1 MRKNRSDT
9 VWREERESMKR
20 SKLTFWLFLAPCLLC
35 FLGFVLIPTI
45 MGFYYSL
52 TDWNGV
58 AKAPEFIGF
67 ANYVSVFKDGQ
78 YWYSFAY
85 TALFTLCS
93 VLLING
99 VGFLLALLVTKK
111 FKGSTFMRGVFFM
124 PNLVGGLLLGYTWKF
139 IFTKIFPATN
149 IPILG
154 NWLADNKTGFLGLLI
169 LMVWQMSGYMM
180 IIYIAGIQNI
190 PDSVMEAAALD
201 GATGMKRMFKITI
214 PMVAQSFTIGLFLVL
229 SNSFKL
235 FDQNLS
241 LTGGNPNHKNEMLA
255 LNIYNTAFNSNE
267 MGEAQAKAAIFF
279 LSVAIISVIQLTVTK
294 KAEVEA

>member
-1 MRKNRSDT
+1 MKG
-9 VWREERESMKR
+9 EECMKR
-20 SKLTFWLFLAPCLLC
+20 SKLTFWGFLAPCLIC
-35 FLGFVLIPTI
+35 FMGFVLIPTL

-58 AKAPEFIGF
+58 AKEPSLIGF
-67 ANYVSVFKDGQ
+67 ENYVKVFHDLQ
-78 YWYSFAY
+78 YWYSFGY
-85 TALFTLCS
+85 TALFTVCA

-99 VGFLLALLVTKK
+99 FGFGLALLVTQK
-111 FKGSTFMRGVFFM
+111 FKGATFMRGIFFM

-154 NWLADNKTGFLGLLI
+154 NWLADNKTGFIGLLI

-190 PDSVMEAAALD
+190 PDSVMEAASLD
-201 GATGMKRMFKITI
+201 GAVGLKKLFKITI
-214 PMVAQSFTIGLFLVL
+214 PMVAQSFTIGLFLIL

-235 FDQNLS
+235 FDQNMS

-255 LNIYNTAFNSNE
+255 LNIYNSAFNSNQ
-267 MGEAQAKAAIFF
+267 MGEAQAKAMIFFITIAIF
-279 LSVAIISVIQLTVTK
+279 SVIQLTITK
-294 KAEVEA
+294 RAEVEA

>member
-1 MRKNRSDT
+1 
-9 VWREERESMKR
+9 MKR
-20 SKLTFWLFLAPCLLC
+20 SKLTFWGFLAPCLIC
-35 FLGFVLIPTI
+35 FIGVVMIPTL
-45 MGFYYSL
+45 MGLYYSF

-58 AKAPEFIGF
+58 AKAPSFIGF
-67 ANYVSVFKDGQ
+67 ENYLKVFHDSQ
-78 YWYSFAY
+78 YWYSFGY
-85 TALFTLCS
+85 TALFTVCA

-99 VGFLLALLVTKK
+99 FGFGLALLVTQK
-111 FKGSTFMRGVFFM
+111 FKGATFMRGIFFM

-154 NWLADNKTGFLGLLI
+154 NWLADNKTGFIGLLI

-190 PDSVMEAAALD
+190 PDSVMEAASLD
-201 GATGMKRMFKITI
+201 GAVGLKKLFKITI
-214 PMVAQSFTIGLFLVL
+214 PMVALSFTIGLFLIL

-235 FDQNLS
+235 FDQNMS

-255 LNIYNTAFNSNE
+255 LNIYNSAFNSNQ
-267 MGEAQAKAAIFF
+267 MGEAQAKAMIFFVTIAIF
-279 LSVAIISVIQLTVTK
+279 SIIQLTITK
-294 KAEVEA
+294 RAEVEA

>member
-1 MRKNRSDT
+1 MR
-9 VWREERESMKR
+9 R
-20 SKLTFWLFLAPCLLC
+20 SKLNYWLFLAPCLVC
-35 FLGFVLIPTI
+35 FLGFVIVPTI

-52 TDWNGV
+52 TDWNGI
-58 AKAPEFIGF
+58 KKDYKFIGF
-67 ANYVSVFKDGQ
+67 ENYITAFQDEQ
-78 YWYSFAY
+78 FWYSFAY

-93 VLLING
+93 VILING
-99 VGFLLALLVTKK
+99 IGFLLALLVTKK
-111 FKGSTFMRGVFFM
+111 FKGANFMRGVFFM
-124 PNLVGGLLLGYTWKF
+124 PNLVGGLLLGYTWQM
-139 IFTKIFPATN
+139 IFKKIFPATN

-154 NWLADNKTGFLGLLI
+154 DWLSNNTTGFLGLLI

-190 PDSVMEAAALD
+190 PDSVMEAASLD

-214 PMVAQSFTIGLFLVL
+214 PMVAQSFTIGLFLIL

-241 LTGGNPNHKNEMLA
+241 LTGGGPNHKNEMLA
-255 LNIYNTAFNSNE
+255 LNIYNTAYQSAKF
-267 MGEAQAKAAIFF
+267 GPAQAKAVIFF
-279 LSVAIISVIQLTVTK
+279 ICIAIISVIQLSVTK

>member
-1 MRKNRSDT
+1 
-9 VWREERESMKR
+9 MKR
-20 SKLTFWLFLAPCLLC
+20 SKLTFWGFLAPCLIC
-35 FLGFVLIPTI
+35 FIGVVMIPTL
-45 MGFYYSL
+45 MGLYYSF

-58 AKAPEFIGF
+58 AKAPSFIGF
-67 ANYVSVFKDGQ
+67 ENYLKVFHDSQ
-78 YWYSFAY
+78 YWYSFGY
-85 TALFTLCS
+85 TALFTVCA

-99 VGFLLALLVTKK
+99 FGFGLALLVTQK
-111 FKGSTFMRGVFFM
+111 FKGATFMRGIFFM

-154 NWLADNKTGFLGLLI
+154 NWLADNKTGFIGLLI

-190 PDSVMEAAALD
+190 PDSVMEAASLD
-201 GATGMKRMFKITI
+201 GAVGLKKLFKITI
-214 PMVAQSFTIGLFLVL
+214 PMVAQSFTIGLFLIL

-235 FDQNLS
+235 FDQNMS

-255 LNIYNTAFNSNE
+255 LNIYNSAFNSNQ
-267 MGEAQAKAAIFF
+267 MGEAQAKAMIFFITIAIF
-279 LSVAIISVIQLTVTK
+279 SVIQLTITK
-294 KAEVEA
+294 RAEVEA

>member
-1 MRKNRSDT
+1 
-9 VWREERESMKR
+9 MKR
-20 SKLTFWLFLAPCLLC
+20 SKLTFWGFLAPCLIC
-35 FLGFVLIPTI
+35 FIGVVMIPTL
-45 MGFYYSL
+45 MGLYYSF

-58 AKAPEFIGF
+58 AKAPSFIGF
-67 ANYVSVFKDGQ
+67 ENYLKVFHDSQ
-78 YWYSFAY
+78 YWYSFGY
-85 TALFTLCS
+85 TALFTVCA

-99 VGFLLALLVTKK
+99 FGFGLALLVTQK
-111 FKGSTFMRGVFFM
+111 FKGATFMRGIFFM

-154 NWLADNKTGFLGLLI
+154 NWLADNKTGFIGLLI

-190 PDSVMEAAALD
+190 PDSVMEAASLD
-201 GATGMKRMFKITI
+201 GAVGLKRLFKITI
-214 PMVAQSFTIGLFLVL
+214 PMVAQSFTIGLFLIL

-235 FDQNLS
+235 FDQNMS

-255 LNIYNTAFNSNE
+255 LNIYNSAFNSNQ
-267 MGEAQAKAAIFF
+267 MGQAQAKAMIFFITIAIF
-279 LSVAIISVIQLTVTK
+279 SVIQLTITK
-294 KAEVEA
+294 RAEVEA

>member
-1 MRKNRSDT
+1 
-9 VWREERESMKR
+9 MKQ
-20 SKLTFWLFLAPCLLC
+20 SKLTFWGFLAPCLIC
-35 FLGFVLIPTI
+35 FIGVVMIPTL
-45 MGFYYSL
+45 MGLYYSF

-58 AKAPEFIGF
+58 AKAPSFIGF
-67 ANYVSVFKDGQ
+67 ENYLKVFHDSQ
-78 YWYSFAY
+78 YWYSFGY
-85 TALFTLCS
+85 TALFTVCA

-99 VGFLLALLVTKK
+99 FGFGLALLVTQK
-111 FKGSTFMRGVFFM
+111 FKGATFMRGIFFM

-154 NWLADNKTGFLGLLI
+154 NWLADNKTGFIGLLI

-190 PDSVMEAAALD
+190 PDSVMEAASLD
-201 GATGMKRMFKITI
+201 GAVGLKKLFKITI
-214 PMVAQSFTIGLFLVL
+214 PMVAQSFTIGLFLIL

-235 FDQNLS
+235 FDQNMS

-255 LNIYNTAFNSNE
+255 LNIYNSAFNSNQ
-267 MGEAQAKAAIFF
+267 MGEAQAKAMIFFVTIAIF
-279 LSVAIISVIQLTVTK
+279 SIIQLTITK
-294 KAEVEA
+294 RAEVEA

>member
-1 MRKNRSDT
+1 
-9 VWREERESMKR
+9 MKR
-20 SKLTFWLFLAPCLLC
+20 SKLTFWGFLAPCLIC
-35 FLGFVLIPTI
+35 FIGVVMIPTL
-45 MGFYYSL
+45 MGLYYSF

-58 AKAPEFIGF
+58 AKAPSFIGF
-67 ANYVSVFKDGQ
+67 ENYLKVFHDSQ
-78 YWYSFAY
+78 YWYSFGY
-85 TALFTLCS
+85 TALFTVCA

-99 VGFLLALLVTKK
+99 FGFGLALLVTQK
-111 FKGSTFMRGVFFM
+111 FKGATFMRGIFFM

-154 NWLADNKTGFLGLLI
+154 NWLADNKTGFIGLLI

-190 PDSVMEAAALD
+190 PDSVMEAASLD
-201 GATGMKRMFKITI
+201 GAVRLKKLFKITI
-214 PMVAQSFTIGLFLVL
+214 PMVAQSFTIGLFLIL

-235 FDQNLS
+235 FDQNMS

-255 LNIYNTAFNSNE
+255 LNIYNSAFNSNQ
-267 MGEAQAKAAIFF
+267 MGEAQAKAMIFFITIAIF
-279 LSVAIISVIQLTVTK
+279 SVIQLTITK
-294 KAEVEA
+294 RAEVEA

>member
-1 MRKNRSDT
+1 
-9 VWREERESMKR
+9 MKR
-20 SKLTFWLFLAPCLLC
+20 SKLTFWGFLAPCLIC
-35 FLGFVLIPTI
+35 FIGVVMIPTL
-45 MGFYYSL
+45 MGLYYSF

-58 AKAPEFIGF
+58 AKAPSFIGF
-67 ANYVSVFKDGQ
+67 ENYVKVFQDSQ
-78 YWYSFAY
+78 YWYSFGY
-85 TALFTLCS
+85 TALFTVCA

-99 VGFLLALLVTKK
+99 FGFGLALLVTQK
-111 FKGSTFMRGVFFM
+111 FKGATFMRGIFFM

-154 NWLADNKTGFLGLLI
+154 NWLADNKTGFIGLLI

-190 PDSVMEAAALD
+190 PDSVMEAASLD
-201 GATGMKRMFKITI
+201 GAVGLKKLFKITI
-214 PMVAQSFTIGLFLVL
+214 PMVAQSFTIGLFLIL

-235 FDQNLS
+235 FDQNMS

-255 LNIYNTAFNSNE
+255 LNIYNSAFNSNQ
-267 MGEAQAKAAIFF
+267 MGQAQAKAMIFFVTIAIF
-279 LSVAIISVIQLTVTK
+279 SIIQLTITK
-294 KAEVEA
+294 RAEVEA

>member
-1 MRKNRSDT
+1 
-9 VWREERESMKR
+9 MKR
-20 SKLTFWLFLAPCLLC
+20 SKLTFWLFLFPCLLC

-58 AKAPEFIGF
+58 AKSPTFIGIQNYF
-67 ANYVSVFKDGQ
+67 AVCKDSQ

-85 TALFTLCS
+85 TALFTICC
-93 VLLING
+93 VVLING
-99 VGFLLALLVTKK
+99 FGFLLALLVTKQ
-111 FKGSTFMRGVFFM
+111 FKGATFMRGVFFM

-149 IPILG
+149 IPGLG
-154 NWLADNKTGFLGLLI
+154 NWLSDSKTGFLGLLI

-201 GATGMKRMFKITI
+201 GATGLKRMFKITI
-214 PMVAQSFTIGLFLVL
+214 PMVAQSFTIGLFLIL

-241 LTGGNPNHKNEMLA
+241 LTGGGPNHANEMLA
-255 LNIYNTAFNSNE
+255 LNIYNSAFCSNQ
-267 MGEAQAKAAIFF
+267 MGEAQAKAVIFF
-279 LSVAIISVIQLTVTK
+279 VSIAIISIIQLTITK
-294 KAEVEA
+294 RAEVEA

>member
-1 MRKNRSDT
+1 MR
-9 VWREERESMKR
+9 R
-20 SKLTFWLFLAPCLLC
+20 SKLNYWLFLAPCLVC
-35 FLGFVLIPTI
+35 FLGFVIVPTI

-52 TDWNGV
+52 TDWNGI
-58 AKAPEFIGF
+58 KKDYKFIGF
-67 ANYVSVFKDGQ
+67 ENYMTAFQDEQ
-78 YWYSFAY
+78 FWYSFAY

-99 VGFLLALLVTKK
+99 IGFLLALLVTKK
-111 FKGSTFMRGVFFM
+111 FKGANFMRGVFFM
-124 PNLVGGLLLGYTWKF
+124 PNLVGGLLLGYTWQM

-154 NWLADNKTGFLGLLI
+154 DWLSTNTTGFLGLLI

-190 PDSVMEAAALD
+190 PDSVMEAASLD

-214 PMVAQSFTIGLFLVL
+214 PMVAQSFTIGLFLIL

-241 LTGGNPNHKNEMLA
+241 LTGGGPNHKNEMLA
-255 LNIYNTAFNSNE
+255 LNIYNTAYQSAKF
-267 MGEAQAKAAIFF
+267 GPAQAKAVIFF
-279 LSVAIISVIQLTVTK
+279 ICIAIISVIQLSVTK

>member
-1 MRKNRSDT
+1 MR
-9 VWREERESMKR
+9 R
-20 SKLTFWLFLAPCLLC
+20 SKLNYWLFLAPCLVC
-35 FLGFVLIPTI
+35 FFGFVIVPTI

-52 TDWNGV
+52 TDWNGI
-58 AKAPEFIGF
+58 KKDYRFIGF
-67 ANYVSVFKDGQ
+67 ENYMTAFQDEQ
-78 YWYSFAY
+78 FWYSFAY

-99 VGFLLALLVTKK
+99 IGFLLALLVTKK
-111 FKGSTFMRGVFFM
+111 FKGANFMRGVFFM
-124 PNLVGGLLLGYTWKF
+124 PNLVGGLLLGYSWKL

-154 NWLADNKTGFLGLLI
+154 DWLSNKETGFLGLLI

-241 LTGGNPNHKNEMLA
+241 LTAGGPNHKNEMLA
-255 LNIYNTAFNSNE
+255 LNIYNTAYQSAKF
-267 MGEAQAKAAIFF
+267 GPAQAKAVIFF
-279 LSVAIISVIQLTVTK
+279 ICIAIISVIQLTVTK

>member
-1 MRKNRSDT
+1 
-9 VWREERESMKR
+9 MKR
-20 SKLTFWLFLAPCLLC
+20 SKLTFWGFLAPCLVC
-35 FLGFVLIPTI
+35 FIGVVMIPTL
-45 MGFYYSL
+45 MGLYYSF

-58 AKAPEFIGF
+58 AKAPSFIGF
-67 ANYVSVFKDGQ
+67 ENYLKVFHDSQ
-78 YWYSFAY
+78 YWYSFGY
-85 TALFTLCS
+85 TALFTVCA

-99 VGFLLALLVTKK
+99 FGFGLALLVTQK
-111 FKGSTFMRGVFFM
+111 FKGATFMRGIFFM

-154 NWLADNKTGFLGLLI
+154 NWLADNKTGFIGLLI

-190 PDSVMEAAALD
+190 PDSVMEAASLD
-201 GATGMKRMFKITI
+201 GAVGLKKLFKITI
-214 PMVAQSFTIGLFLVL
+214 PMVAQSFTIGLFLIL

-235 FDQNLS
+235 FDQNMS

-255 LNIYNTAFNSNE
+255 LNIYNSAFNSNQ
-267 MGEAQAKAAIFF
+267 MGEAQAKAMIFFVTIAIF
-279 LSVAIISVIQLTVTK
+279 SIIQLTITK
-294 KAEVEA
+294 RAEVEA

>member
-1 MRKNRSDT
+1 
-9 VWREERESMKR
+9 MKR
-20 SKLTFWLFLAPCLLC
+20 SKLTFWGFLAPCLIC
-35 FLGFVLIPTI
+35 FIGVVMIPTL
-45 MGFYYSL
+45 MGLYYSF

-58 AKAPEFIGF
+58 AKAPSFIGF
-67 ANYVSVFKDGQ
+67 ENYLKVFHDSQ
-78 YWYSFAY
+78 YWYSFGY
-85 TALFTLCS
+85 TALFTVCA

-99 VGFLLALLVTKK
+99 FGFGLALLVTQK
-111 FKGSTFMRGVFFM
+111 FKGATFMRGIFFM

-154 NWLADNKTGFLGLLI
+154 NWLADNKTGFIGLLI

-190 PDSVMEAAALD
+190 PDSVMEAASLD
-201 GATGMKRMFKITI
+201 GAVGLKKLFKITI
-214 PMVAQSFTIGLFLVL
+214 PMVAQSFTIGLFLIL

-235 FDQNLS
+235 FNQNMS

-255 LNIYNTAFNSNE
+255 LNIYNSAFNSNQ
-267 MGEAQAKAAIFF
+267 MGEAQAKAMIFFITIAIF
-279 LSVAIISVIQLTVTK
+279 SVIQLTITK
-294 KAEVEA
+294 RAEVEA

>member
-1 MRKNRSDT
+1 
-9 VWREERESMKR
+9 MKR
-20 SKLTFWLFLAPCLLC
+20 SKLTFWGFLAPCLIC
-35 FLGFVLIPTI
+35 FIGVVMIPTL
-45 MGFYYSL
+45 MGLYYSF

-58 AKAPEFIGF
+58 AKAPSFIGF
-67 ANYVSVFKDGQ
+67 ENYLKVFHDSQ
-78 YWYSFAY
+78 YWYSFGY
-85 TALFTLCS
+85 TALFTVCA

-99 VGFLLALLVTKK
+99 FGFGLALLVTQK
-111 FKGSTFMRGVFFM
+111 FKGVTFMRGIFFM

-154 NWLADNKTGFLGLLI
+154 NWLADNKTGFIGLLI

-190 PDSVMEAAALD
+190 PDSVMEAASLD
-201 GATGMKRMFKITI
+201 GAVGLKKLFKITI
-214 PMVAQSFTIGLFLVL
+214 PMVAQSFTIGLFLIL

-235 FDQNLS
+235 FDQNMS

-255 LNIYNTAFNSNE
+255 LNIYNSAFNSNQ
-267 MGEAQAKAAIFF
+267 MGEAQAKAMIFFVTIAIF
-279 LSVAIISVIQLTVTK
+279 SIIQLTITK
-294 KAEVEA
+294 RAEVEA

>member
-1 MRKNRSDT
+1 
-9 VWREERESMKR
+9 MKR
-20 SKLTFWLFLAPCLLC
+20 SKLTFWGFLAPCLIC
-35 FLGFVLIPTI
+35 FIGVVMIPTL
-45 MGFYYSL
+45 MGLYYSF

-58 AKAPEFIGF
+58 AKAPSFIGF
-67 ANYVSVFKDGQ
+67 ENYLKVFHDSQ
-78 YWYSFAY
+78 YWYSFGY
-85 TALFTLCS
+85 TALFTVCA

-99 VGFLLALLVTKK
+99 FGFGLALLVTQK
-111 FKGSTFMRGVFFM
+111 FKGATFMRGIFFM

-154 NWLADNKTGFLGLLI
+154 NWLADNKTGFIGLLI

-190 PDSVMEAAALD
+190 PDSVMEAASLD
-201 GATGMKRMFKITI
+201 GAVGLKKLFKITI
-214 PMVAQSFTIGLFLVL
+214 PMVAQSFTIGLFLIL

-235 FDQNLS
+235 FDQNMS

-255 LNIYNTAFNSNE
+255 LNIYNSAFNSNQ
-267 MGEAQAKAAIFF
+267 MGQAQAKAMIFFITIAIF
-279 LSVAIISVIQLTVTK
+279 SVIQLTITK
-294 KAEVEA
+294 RAEVEA

>member
-1 MRKNRSDT
+1 
-9 VWREERESMKR
+9 MKR
-20 SKLTFWLFLAPCLLC
+20 SKLTFWGFLAPCLIC
-35 FLGFVLIPTI
+35 FIGVVMIPTL
-45 MGFYYSL
+45 MGLYYSF

-58 AKAPEFIGF
+58 AKAPSFMGF
-67 ANYVSVFKDGQ
+67 ENYLKVFHDSQ
-78 YWYSFAY
+78 YWYSFGY
-85 TALFTLCS
+85 TALFTVCA

-99 VGFLLALLVTKK
+99 FGFGLALLVTQK
-111 FKGSTFMRGVFFM
+111 FKGATFMRGIFFM

-154 NWLADNKTGFLGLLI
+154 NWLADNKTGFIGLLI

-190 PDSVMEAAALD
+190 PDSVMEAASLD
-201 GATGMKRMFKITI
+201 GAVGLKKLFKITI
-214 PMVAQSFTIGLFLVL
+214 PMVAQSFTIGLFLIL

-235 FDQNLS
+235 FDQNMS

-255 LNIYNTAFNSNE
+255 LNIYNSAFNSNQ
-267 MGEAQAKAAIFF
+267 MGEAQAKAMIFFVTIAIF
-279 LSVAIISVIQLTVTK
+279 SIIQLTITK
-294 KAEVEA
+294 RAEVEA

>member
-1 MRKNRSDT
+1 
-9 VWREERESMKR
+9 MKR
-20 SKLTFWLFLAPCLLC
+20 SKLTFWGFLAPCLIC
-35 FLGFVLIPTI
+35 FIGVVMIPTL
-45 MGFYYSL
+45 MGLYYSF

-58 AKAPEFIGF
+58 AKAPSFIGF
-67 ANYVSVFKDGQ
+67 ENYLKVFHDSQ
-78 YWYSFAY
+78 YWYSFGY
-85 TALFTLCS
+85 TALFTVCA

-99 VGFLLALLVTKK
+99 FGFGLALLVTQK
-111 FKGSTFMRGVFFM
+111 FKGATFMRGIFFM

-154 NWLADNKTGFLGLLI
+154 NWLADNKTGFIGLLI

-190 PDSVMEAAALD
+190 PDSVMEAASLD
-201 GATGMKRMFKITI
+201 GAVGLKKLFKITI
-214 PMVAQSFTIGLFLVL
+214 PMVAQSFTIGLFLIL

-235 FDQNLS
+235 FDQNMS

-255 LNIYNTAFNSNE
+255 LNIYNSAFNSNQ
-267 MGEAQAKAAIFF
+267 MGEAQAKAMIFFVTIAIF
-279 LSVAIISVIQLTVTK
+279 SIIQLTITK
-294 KAEVEA
+294 RAEVEA